1 MTRVLSGVNEP
12 DEPNRPDP
20 ELVIRMTVPEEFAGW
35 SMGELSA
42 HRGWIKGIDVQH
54 GIAVIR
60 GSVPTTQYEGL
71 ADTIAAGTRRL
82 GRIDLEVAE
91 SN

>member
-60 GSVPTTQYEGL
+60 GVGADNAVRMWGGL
-71 ADTIAAGTRRL
+71 GLFWSYACL
-82 GRIDLEVAE
+82 G
-91 SN
+91 